1 MKMFEGKK
9 RVITNR
15 QWLEKL
21 DDEKLANFLLKST
34 INCHNVCSS
43 SECGIA
49 YKCID
54 GVKMWLQSK
63 HEE

>member
-1 MKMFEGKK
+1 MFEGKK
-9 RVITNR
+9 RIMTNR
-15 QWLEKL
+15 EWLENL
-21 DDEKLANFLLKST
+21 NDEELADFLLKAT
-34 INCHNVCSS
+34 TNYPRICSLP
-43 SECGIA
+43 ECGIA